1 MTGKETKNKRI
12 YRRNIELTAEETKYV
27 RTILTTQPS
36 EEGECFGETEI
47 FSKTAVF
54 DDGIEMDIKMCGVK
68 YREGESNLPW
78 VEAVLFKNGSE
89 LCCSEPA
96 DDMFD
101 EWELEYDGVKY
112 CTMVIANK

>member
-1 MTGKETKNKRI
+1 MTGKKTKNKRI
-12 YRRNIELTAEETKYV
+12 YHRNIELTAEETKYV

-36 EEGECFGETEI
+36 EESECFWETET
-47 FSKTAVF
+47 FSKTAIF
-54 DDGIEMDIKMCGVK
+54 DDDVEMDIKMCGVK
-68 YREGESNLPW
+68 YMEGESNLPW

-101 EWELEYDGVKY
+101 EWELEYGGVKY
-112 CTMVIANK
+112 CTTVIANK